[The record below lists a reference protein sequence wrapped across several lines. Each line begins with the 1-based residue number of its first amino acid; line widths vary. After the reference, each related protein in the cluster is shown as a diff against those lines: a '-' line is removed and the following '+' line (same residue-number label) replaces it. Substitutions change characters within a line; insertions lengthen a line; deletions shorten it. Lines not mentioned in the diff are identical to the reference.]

1 MKSIDDKTGFWHIHR
16 MFAVKRQTEMTLGEK
31 KGIEPKTAVFTL
43 DKSYVTEPVRHPHCV
58 LKCWH
63 EVFTKLKTCLIHNH
77 TITEKI
83 YKVKIPIS
91 AHLTLRQLVWK
102 HTPFTLWAV
111 VKLYEPNQ
119 KRTTFTL
126 KAICAFW
133 NEFIAETIC
142 SFYFGSKCS
151 PFPGWG
157 LNSKS
162 LLRSWRFPCKL
173 QVTAA
178 TCYQP
183 N

>member
-1 MKSIDDKTGFWHIHR
+1 MTKQVSGTSTTCSQWRD
-16 MFAVKRQTEMTLGEK
+16 RQKWLWGG

-43 DKSYVTEPVRHPHCV
+43 DKSYVTKPVRHPHCV

-126 KAICAFW
+126 KAVCAFW

-157 LNSKS
+157 LNSKC

>member
-1 MKSIDDKTGFWHIHR
+1 MSTLSSFFFRYIKSLFTKENKNQLFQVEGLTLFQRSEIHWWQNK
-16 MFAVKRQTEMTLGEK
+16 FLAH
-31 KGIEPKTAVFTL
+31 P
-43 DKSYVTEPVRHPHCV
+43 PHVRS
-58 LKCWH
+58 
-63 EVFTKLKTCLIHNH
+63 EETDTKLKTCLIHNH

-126 KAICAFW
+126 KAVCAFW

-157 LNSKS
+157 LNSKC